1 MQQRDEHRITDMML
15 KGYNSSYDYDIK
27 LSSAPFLFFY
37 FEPFRQCSFNNSKEV
52 EKNSIFIF
60 DCLFRWLP
68 LDSII
73 YLCNVSNLSAGSSCS
88 YKSTEYRVQYSTV
101 QYSTVLYCT
110 VHYSWRHCHTN
121 SWHLTVVSSRSLS
134 LIDKVLNFNL
144 YCLSY
149 LKSASTTSQS
159 YQWCAILGLVNVEG

>member
-101 QYSTVLYCT
+101 
-110 VHYSWRHCHTN
+110 HYSIETRWRLASLSHN
-121 SWHLTVVSSRSLS
+121 SWHLTVDRSRSLS